1 MTDFTE
7 EFEEILGLEK
17 EETEGSLS
25 RQPEVIDETDFND
38 LSIRFVT
45 NLKVRSSI
53 PKVQVS
59 YFSNSKVKDA
69 YGDILEH
76 KDGEVKWDKGT
87 PGHQHPTD
95 GIVFLHPIDSL
106 QAKLGTDDN
115 VVAVSAAYSAG
126 YGLRAIASRK
136 LGIDSL
142 DIQCSVTMSRRF
154 VRLTVHDADVGGAG
168 LSHAVYKDINDFLRE
183 TRYSLDDCVCSDFCE
198 KCLLLPRT
206 PTHLVEQGVLNRFHG
221 LIFLSD

>member
-1 MTDFTE
+1 MTDFTD

-17 EETEGSLS
+17 DEIKESLS
-25 RQPEVIDETDFND
+25 RQPEVIDETGIND
-38 LSIRFVT
+38 LNIRFVT

-53 PKVQVS
+53 PKVEVS
-59 YFSNSKVKDA
+59 YFSNSNIKQA
-69 YGDILEH
+69 YGDILQH
-76 KDGEVKWDKGT
+76 KDGKVEWDRGI

-95 GIVFLHPIDSL
+95 GIVLLHTIDRL

-115 VVAVSAAYSAG
+115 SVAVSAAYSVG
-126 YGLRAIASRK
+126 FGLRAIVSRK

-154 VRLTVHDADVGGAG
+154 VRLIVYDADVGGAG
-168 LSHAVYKDINDFLRE
+168 LSHAVYEDIDEFLRE

-198 KCLLLPRT
+198 QCLLLPRT
-206 PTHLVEQGVLNRFHG
+206 PTHLVEKGVLNRFHG
-221 LIFLSD
+221 LTFLSD